1 MFLDKYSDKIS
12 TLKDPNTEEHAV
24 AAEERAGSAE
34 KELIALLL
42 TTGACINNSQF
53 HIPIQIV
60 MDFGKA
66 NQYECKCTKYR
77 RHVYLANTPH

>member
-1 MFLDKYSDKIS
+1 M
-12 TLKDPNTEEHAV
+12 KDPNTEEHAV

-66 NQYECKCTKYR
+66 NQYEYNSIASLVQETR
-77 RHVYLANTPH
+77 LSS